1 MLGAMAVPFPC
12 LVSLRFPLYQAF
24 LNATL
29 PTACPGLT
37 FLKGR
42 SARICYRCA
51 ILTAVERLPA
61 GGDGCDE
68 AVRTV
73 ADMMISTKGRYALRL
88 MIDIASREQDGSPV
102 TMRQAAAREDLSVKY
117 LEQLGGALVKAGDVL
132 RATEGGCAPVAC
144 LEDGAEACPR
154 RSECV
159 AVNFW
164 RGLDRTIEG
173 YVDGVT
179 LADLVKMG

>member
-1 MLGAMAVPFPC
+1 MAN
-12 LVSLRFPLYQAF
+12 L
-24 LNATL
+24 TDL
-29 PTACPGLT
+29 PNIGPH
-37 FLKGR
+37 
-42 SARICYRCA
+42 
-51 ILTAVERLPA
+51 
-61 GGDGCDE
+61 
-68 AVRTV
+68 
-73 ADMMISTKGRYALRL
+73 
-88 MIDIASREQDGSPV
+88 
-102 TMRQAAAREDLSVKY
+102 AA
-117 LEQLGGALVKAGDVL
+117 EQLAQVGIATPDEDVYK
-132 RATEGGCAPVAC
+132 RQTEGSCAPVAC

>member
-1 MLGAMAVPFPC
+1 M
-12 LVSLRFPLYQAF
+12 
-24 LNATL
+24 
-29 PTACPGLT
+29 
-37 FLKGR
+37 
-42 SARICYRCA
+42 
-51 ILTAVERLPA
+51 
-61 GGDGCDE
+61 
-68 AVRTV
+68 V

-102 TMRQAAAREDLSVKY
+102 TMRQAAAREDLSVTY
-117 LEQLGGALVKAGDVL
+117 LEQLGGILKSIRGVSGGYLLAKPAEDITAGDVL
-132 RATEGGCAPVAC
+132 RATEGSCAPVAC

-154 RSECV
+154 RGECV